1 VQYESFQHISDEIKK
16 DVEFGAVDLDGDGL
30 LDKEEVKIAFTKA
43 GMDFTVEEINVLFE
57 KFDIDGSG
65 KLDEGEYAR
74 LLKEKKRGRAAVTR
88 KEKKKGATAAKE
100 VGDNVV

>member
-1 VQYESFQHISDEIKK
+1 MAREQADNNNGNDDYDGSDR
-16 DVEFGAVDLDGDGL
+16 VDLDGDGL
-30 LDKEEVKIAFTKA
+30 LDKEEVKIAFKNA
-43 GMDFTVEEINVLFE
+43 GMDFTEEEIDILFE

-88 KEKKKGATAAKE
+88 KGKKKKVEVPPVAKE
-100 VGDNVV
+100 VNIV